1 MKDLK
6 NFLNESLNEAFEM
19 QKVVKTWLSDKG
31 NVRDAIRVVK
41 HDCNFRMDED
51 MMSKIFEWIAYDV
64 YQFDTIM
71 SLTSHMREDGPTNFP
86 EWLDDEYDISYDAP
100 WEDIFDS
107 LGRMIDKEV

>member
-6 NFLNESLNEAFEM
+6 NFLNESLNEARGI
-19 QKVVKTWLSDKG
+19 QKVVKDWLTHDK
-31 NVRDAIRVVK
+31 NIRDAIQLVK

-51 MMSKIFEWIAYDV
+51 MMHKVFEWVFGETD
-64 YQFDTIM
+64 QFDTIT